1 MGMSSLPVSGYFK
14 QLQDYYVANAQ
25 SAHISS
31 ATDSGGRHGQASGGA
46 LAADSV
52 ELSPDSIELLR
63 PVRPPNAYC
72 YLDTL
77 TDSDKSLVK
86 AATGWDI
93 DADPFGNTASPEAK
107 QFVGRL
113 NLDRAA
119 GVLKGDIDQS
129 YISKLIQENLS
140 PQPDQ
145 ATVPLSVLY
154 AAERCLSKH
163 QSVSWALHH
172 PAGGSVE
179 NSVSTSGWSHP
190 RSAATP

>member
-1 MGMSSLPVSGYFK
+1 V
-14 QLQDYYVANAQ
+14 
-25 SAHISS
+25 
-31 ATDSGGRHGQASGGA
+31 GRHGRASGGA
-46 LAADSV
+46 LATDSV
-52 ELSPDSIELLR
+52 ELSPDSIEFSR

-93 DADPFGNTASPEAK
+93 DADPSGNTASPEAK

-119 GVLKGDIDQS
+119 GVLKGDIDQA

-145 ATVPLSVLY
+145 AAVPLSVLY
-154 AAERCLSKH
+154 EAQRYLPKHRASLGRCI
-163 QSVSWALHH
+163 VCI
-172 PAGGSVE
+172 
-179 NSVSTSGWSHP
+179 T
-190 RSAATP
+190 RSAVRSRTASQQAVGATPGRPQPRRSPTSAAPL